1 MRADIKIGVEEE
13 KVMAEQ
19 LNNSSLAPIIRT
31 GMTDRPSDLSYYSL
45 VLAEVNHG
53 RFDSAF

>member
-19 LNNSSLAPIIRT
+19 LNNSSLAAIQAPIQHCR
-31 GMTDRPSDLSYYSL
+31 
-45 VLAEVNHG
+45 
-53 RFDSAF
+53 DSMIMAIFV